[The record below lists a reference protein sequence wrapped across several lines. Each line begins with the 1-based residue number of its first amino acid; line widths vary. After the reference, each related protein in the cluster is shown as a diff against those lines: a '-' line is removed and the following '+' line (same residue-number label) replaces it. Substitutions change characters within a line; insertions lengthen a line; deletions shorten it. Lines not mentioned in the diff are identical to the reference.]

1 MLRAHRKTAKPQ
13 SSQLLADR
21 AFMHDHTKFGFD
33 RVLQIDPLPT
43 RRFAP
48 SLQDV
53 EDLLAGRGAAG
64 PSGRFAQTSITARIR
79 G

>member
-1 MLRAHRKTAKPQ
+1 
-13 SSQLLADR
+13 
-21 AFMHDHTKFGFD
+21 MHDHTKFGFD
-33 RVLQIDPLPT
+33 RVLQIDPSPT
-43 RRFAP
+43 HRFAP